1 LQFSV
6 VPRDD
11 ALGGDGAARVAA
23 KFQTRSRF
31 ARSFMIFSVRLPR
44 LIAAS
49 IAITAAAA
57 LLAGSVL
64 ADEPCSG
71 HQLLPTPRAEMSC
84 LTFSPELFVSPDK
97 ATHALVYPT
106 EISLYATPDME
117 SRVVFRSSD
126 GTTLTSQD
134 YSSPRGANGYYVFH
148 GQWSPDSQYFVF
160 SMSSSGGHSPWSFP
174 IKVYSIKKKQIAN
187 FSDMIGGNPTVSGQ
201 FQFSGPHTLVAS
213 TWNKP
218 GATDDAVPVS
228 VDLEAAFG
236 KLAASAH

>member
-1 LQFSV
+1 MNF
-6 VPRDD
+6 R
-11 ALGGDGAARVAA
+11 AN
-23 KFQTRSRF
+23 
-31 ARSFMIFSVRLPR
+31 LPS
-44 LIAAS
+44 LMTAS
-49 IAITAAAA
+49 IAIAIAAMP
-57 LLAGSVL
+57 LIGTVL

-71 HQLLPTPRAEMSC
+71 HQLLPTPRPEMSC
-84 LTFSPELFVSPDK
+84 QTISPELFVSPDK
-97 ATHALVYPT
+97 ATRALVYPT
-106 EISLYATPDME
+106 DISLYATPDME

-174 IKVYSIKKKQIAN
+174 TKVYSVKKKLIAN

-213 TWNKP
+213 TWKKP
-218 GATDDAVPVS
+218 GVTDDAIPVS

-236 KLAASAH
+236 KLPTPPQ

>member
-1 LQFSV
+1 MNF
-6 VPRDD
+6 R
-11 ALGGDGAARVAA
+11 
-23 KFQTRSRF
+23 
-31 ARSFMIFSVRLPR
+31 VRLPS

-49 IAITAAAA
+49 ITAAAA
-57 LLAGSVL
+57 LAALTGTTL
-64 ADEPCSG
+64 ADVQCSG
-71 HQLLPTPRAEMSC
+71 HQLLPTPRPEMSC
-84 LTFSPELFVSPDK
+84 QTLGPELFVSPDK
-97 ATHALVYPT
+97 ATHALVYPSDIT
-106 EISLYATPDME
+106 LYATPDME

-174 IKVYSIKKKQIAN
+174 IKVYSVKKNLIAN

-213 TWNKP
+213 TWKKP

-228 VDLEAAFG
+228 VDLQAAFE
-236 KLAASAH
+236 KLAAAK

>member
-1 LQFSV
+1 MMNF
-6 VPRDD
+6 P
-11 ALGGDGAARVAA
+11 
-23 KFQTRSRF
+23 
-31 ARSFMIFSVRLPR
+31 IRLPS

-49 IAITAAAA
+49 ICIAAATP
-57 LLAGSVL
+57 LAGTVL

-84 LTFSPELFVSPDK
+84 QTLAPEVFVSPDK
-97 ATHALVYPT
+97 ATHALVYPMD
-106 EISLYATPDME
+106 ISLYATPDME

-174 IKVYSIKKKQIAN
+174 TKVYAVKKKLVAN

-213 TWNKP
+213 TWQKP

-228 VDLEAAFG
+228 VDLDAAFG
-236 KLAASAH
+236 KLPPSAQ

>member
-1 LQFSV
+1 MNF
-6 VPRDD
+6 R
-11 ALGGDGAARVAA
+11 
-23 KFQTRSRF
+23 
-31 ARSFMIFSVRLPR
+31 VRLPS

-49 IAITAAAA
+49 VAAIATAAMPF
-57 LLAGSVL
+57 AGTVL

-71 HQLLPTPRAEMSC
+71 HHLLPTPRPETSC
-84 LTFSPELFVSPDK
+84 QTLSPELFVSPDN

-106 EISLYATPDME
+106 DISLYATPDME

-126 GTTLTSQD
+126 GTALTSQD

-174 IKVYSIKKKQIAN
+174 IKVYSVQKKQIAN

-213 TWNKP
+213 TWKKP
-218 GATDDAVPVS
+218 GATDDAVSVS
-228 VDLEAAFG
+228 VDLETAFG
-236 KLAASAH
+236 KLASSAR

>member
-1 LQFSV
+1 MNFRMPMTS
-6 VPRDD
+6 
-11 ALGGDGAARVAA
+11 
-23 KFQTRSRF
+23 
-31 ARSFMIFSVRLPR
+31 

-49 IAITAAAA
+49 ITITAAAIV
-57 LLAGSVL
+57 LAVPVL
-64 ADEPCSG
+64 ADGPCNG
-71 HQLLPTPRAEMSC
+71 HQLLPTPRPEMSC

-106 EISLYATPDME
+106 DISLYATPDME

-160 SMSSSGGHSPWSFP
+160 SLSSSGGHSPWSFP
-174 IKVYSIKKKQIAN
+174 IKVFAVKKKLIAN

-213 TWNKP
+213 TWRKP
-218 GATDDAVPVS
+218 GATDDAIPVS
-228 VDLEAAFG
+228 VDLEAAFE
-236 KLAASAH
+236 KLASAK

>member
-1 LQFSV
+1 MNF
-6 VPRDD
+6 R
-11 ALGGDGAARVAA
+11 
-23 KFQTRSRF
+23 FQ
-31 ARSFMIFSVRLPR
+31 LPR
-44 LIAAS
+44 LIVAS
-49 IAITAAAA
+49 IAITSAVAPLAGAA
-57 LLAGSVL
+57 L
-64 ADEPCSG
+64 ADQPCSG
-71 HQLLPTPRAEMSC
+71 HQLLPTPRPEMSC
-84 LTFSPELFVSPDK
+84 STLAPELFVSPDK

-106 EISLYATPDME
+106 DISLYATPDME

-148 GQWSPDSQYFVF
+148 GQWSPDSQFFVF

-174 IKVYSIKKKQIAN
+174 IKVYSVKKKLIAN

-213 TWNKP
+213 TWKKP
-218 GATDDAVPVS
+218 GATDDPVPVS

-236 KLAASAH
+236 KLPSSVQ

>member
-1 LQFSV
+1 MNF
-6 VPRDD
+6 R
-11 ALGGDGAARVAA
+11 A
-23 KFQTRSRF
+23 
-31 ARSFMIFSVRLPR
+31 RLPS
-44 LIAAS
+44 LMTAS
-49 IAITAAAA
+49 IAIAIAAMP
-57 LLAGSVL
+57 LIGTVL

-71 HQLLPTPRAEMSC
+71 HQLLPTPRLEMSC
-84 LTFSPELFVSPDK
+84 QTISPELFVSPDK
-97 ATHALVYPT
+97 ATRALVYPT
-106 EISLYATPDME
+106 DISLYATPDME

-174 IKVYSIKKKQIAN
+174 TKVYSVKKKLIAN

-213 TWNKP
+213 TWKKP
-218 GATDDAVPVS
+218 GVTDDAIPVS

-236 KLAASAH
+236 KLPTPPQ

>member
-1 LQFSV
+1 MNFH
-6 VPRDD
+6 
-11 ALGGDGAARVAA
+11 
-23 KFQTRSRF
+23 
-31 ARSFMIFSVRLPR
+31 IRLPS

-49 IAITAAAA
+49 FAITATAAP
-57 LLAGSVL
+57 LAGTVL

-71 HQLLPTPRAEMSC
+71 HQLLPTPRPEMSC
-84 LTFSPELFVSPDK
+84 QTLSPELFVSPDK
-97 ATHALVYPT
+97 ATHALVYPAN
-106 EISLYATPDME
+106 ISLYATPDME
-117 SRVVFRSSD
+117 SRLVFRSSD

-134 YSSPRGANGYYVFH
+134 YSSPRGANGYYVLH

-174 IKVYSIKKKQIAN
+174 IKVYGVNKKLIAN

-213 TWNKP
+213 TWKKP
-218 GATDDAVPVS
+218 GATDDAVAVS

-236 KLAASAH
+236 KLRSSAQ

>member
-1 LQFSV
+1 MNF
-6 VPRDD
+6 R
-11 ALGGDGAARVAA
+11 
-23 KFQTRSRF
+23 
-31 ARSFMIFSVRLPR
+31 IRLPR

-49 IAITAAAA
+49 IVIAATATPPADIA
-57 LLAGSVL
+57 L

-71 HQLLPTPRAEMSC
+71 HQLLPTPRPEMSC
-84 LTFSPELFVSPDK
+84 QTLAPELFVSPDK

-106 EISLYATPDME
+106 DITLYATPDME

-126 GTTLTSQD
+126 GTTVTSQD

-160 SMSSSGGHSPWSFP
+160 SLSSSGGHSPWSFP
-174 IKVYSIKKKQIAN
+174 IKVYSVKRKLIGN

-213 TWNKP
+213 TWKKP

-228 VDLEAAFG
+228 VDLEAAFA
-236 KLAASAH
+236 KLPSPAQ